1 MTKGSTNDSQSA
13 ARKTAKKVVF
23 KQKAT
28 TMSGDEYDPED
39 ILELRAVTRK
49 RNKNAMVLHP
59 KLAPTTPILD
69 GEYYTDEWP
78 STDPANS
85 QSDSERYNAR
95 KEKEGETPLTG
106 KWTPDHAGYKGWF
119 GRPLYGGVRKTKKRK
134 QRKTRRKNVKKA

>member
-23 KQKAT
+23 KPKAT
-28 TMSGDEYDPED
+28 TMSGDEYEQDED
-39 ILELRAVTRK
+39 ILDEREVARK
-49 RNKNAMVLHP
+49 KNKNAMVLNR

-78 STDPANS
+78 STNPANS
-85 QSDSERYNAR
+85 QTDPERYNAR

-134 QRKTRRKNVKKA
+134 QRKTRRKNASF